1 MPPGAAREGV
11 ADRAPHPT
19 DRRPAPEDGAA
30 RPVRRLRDWLDHLAA
45 RDRLAVARP
54 GLSLVHEI
62 AAVANRLDGR
72 KATVF
77 PRPGGGPAVPV
88 VSGLVSDRGWMAEA
102 MGVTPAGL
110 LRRFQDAAAGPLPWR
125 EVRDGPAQE
134 VAHRGAGAVD
144 LARLLPIPTHNEHD
158 SGPYITAGLL
168 ISRSPRTGVQNVTI
182 HRLQL
187 SAPDRLG
194 VLLLPR
200 HTLAY
205 LHMAE
210 EMGRE
215 LEVAIVVGV
224 DPLTL
229 LASQAIAPLDVD
241 ELTIAGALHGAPLDV
256 VRCLT
261 NEVRVPAEAEIVIE
275 GRIPPALREEEGPF
289 GEFPQYYGDR
299 AKRHAVVVDAVT
311 TRRDPIFHT
320 IVGGG
325 LEHLLLGAIPREAT
339 LLSHLQRSFPN
350 VTDVRL
356 SRGGVMRYHLAVQMR
371 KRSEGEAKNVM
382 LGAFGGHYDIKQVVV
397 VDEDVDIHDPTEVE
411 WAVATRFQA
420 DRDLLVIPGAQGSRL
435 DPSTENGFG
444 AKMGL
449 DATKPLDAPP
459 MRFTRIRVPGQEAV
473 RLDAVLDAAA
483 GADWRKG
490 IG

>member
-1 MPPGAAREGV
+1 MPAESSQQEAAK
-11 ADRAPHPT
+11 
-19 DRRPAPEDGAA
+19 
-30 RPVRRLRDWLDHLAA
+30 PVTRLRDWLDHLAA
-45 RDRLAVARP
+45 RERLAVARR

-77 PRPGGGPAVPV
+77 PNPGGHAVPV
-88 VSGLVSDRGWMAEA
+88 VSGLISDRGWMAEA
-102 MGVTPAGL
+102 MGVPPAQL
-110 LRRFQDAAAGPLPWR
+110 LRRFQDAAATPLPWR
-125 EVRDGPAQE
+125 EVSAAPVQE
-134 VAHRGAGAVD
+134 VVHRPVD

-168 ISRSPRTGVQNVTI
+168 ISRNPRSGVQNVTI

-187 SAPDRLG
+187 NAPDRLG

-210 EMGRE
+210 EMGQD
-215 LEVAIVVGV
+215 LEVAIVVGI

-229 LASQAIAPLDVD
+229 LASQAIAPLDAD
-241 ELTIAGALHGAPLDV
+241 ELEIAGALHGAALPV
-256 VRCLT
+256 VQCVT
-261 NEVRVPAEAEIVIE
+261 NAVRVPAEAEIVIE
-275 GRIPPALREEEGPF
+275 GRILRDTREEEGPF
-289 GEFPQYYGDR
+289 GEFPQYYGER
-299 AKRHAVVVDAVT
+299 AKRHVVQVDAVT
-311 TRRDPIFHT
+311 TRRRPIFHT

-325 LEHLLLGAIPREAT
+325 LEHLLLGGIPREAT
-339 LLSHLQRSFPN
+339 LLTHLQRSFPG
-350 VTDVRL
+350 VTDVHL
-356 SRGGVMRYHLAVQMR
+356 GRGGVMRYHLTVQMR
-371 KRSEGEAKNVM
+371 KRSEGEAKNVI

-397 VDEDVDIHDPTEVE
+397 VDEDVDIHDPNEVE

-435 DPSTENGFG
+435 DPSTEDGFG

-449 DATKPLDAPP
+449 DATRPLNAPE
-459 MRFTRIRVPGQEAV
+459 MRFKRISVPGQIAI
-473 RLDAVLDAAA
+473 RLQDVLDPVA
-483 GADWRKG
+483 GTAWREALG
-490 IG
+490 SEA